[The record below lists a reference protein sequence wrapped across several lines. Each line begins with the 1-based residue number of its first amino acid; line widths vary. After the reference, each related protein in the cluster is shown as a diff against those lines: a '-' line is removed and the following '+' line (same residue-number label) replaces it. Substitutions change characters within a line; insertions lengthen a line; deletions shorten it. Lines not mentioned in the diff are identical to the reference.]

1 MVEAASGLTWI
12 VITYL
17 PFFSARVALEMLA
30 RGFTFK
36 NIDITKSLAKTFYI
50 DEENKC
56 LYLPFMAVD
65 GLGENVANKIVEERN
80 KKPFYCVED
89 FQMRGKVNQ
98 TTVNALRELGV
109 FEGMPESA
117 QLSLF

>member
-1 MVEAASGLTWI
+1 
-12 VITYL
+12 
-17 PFFSARVALEMLA
+17 
-30 RGFTFK
+30 
-36 NIDITKSLAKTFYI
+36 
-50 DEENKC
+50 
-56 LYLPFMAVD
+56 MAVD

-89 FQMRGKVNQ
+89 FQNRGKVNQ

-109 FEGMPESA
+109 FKGMPESA

>member
-1 MVEAASGLTWI
+1 MGDTLA
-12 VITYL
+12 
-17 PFFSARVALEMLA
+17 VALEMLA
-30 RGFTFK
+30 RGFSFK

-56 LYLPFMAVD
+56 LYLPFMALD
-65 GLGENVANKIVEERN
+65 GLGENVANKIIEERE

-89 FQMRGKVNQ
+89 FQNRGKVNQ
-98 TTVNALRELGV
+98 TAINALRELGV